1 MGLQVGLGMARV
13 WDLDLGLQV
22 WLDGTEGRHGGLNEE
37 SMLAGNSNN
46 NTVKLWQL
54 PWVER

>member
-1 MGLQVGLGMARV
+1 MARV

-22 WLDGTEGRHGGLNEE
+22 WLDGTEGRHGDLNKE